1 MKKIW
6 KSFLNEFHAYV
17 SHQPTS
23 QPNRICH
30 FWYIWTEESKKLK
43 WKISHSDSANVFWFC
58 VFSFFVFLFSFDI
71 NISISNDKRRC
82 DTRCVS
88 VQFIFLFCTWIIDE
102 TSFFL
107 SSMMMN
113 KYGWKGFIREIFL
126 GMFFLFPSRKIIQK
140 KNYRKLFSAKK
151 NLIIFFSENS
161 FSNFFSTLT
170 VNLSRIFSPSSSLSL
185 YIEEENENFPEK
197 IP

>member
-1 MKKIW
+1 MKNL
-6 KSFLNEFHAYV
+6 SFEF
-17 SHQPTS
+17 
-23 QPNRICH
+23 C
-30 FWYIWTEESKKLK
+30 KC
-43 WKISHSDSANVFWFC
+43 ISILCF
-58 VFSFFVFLFSFDI
+58 FLFSFDI
-71 NISISNDKRRC
+71 NISSNDKRRC
-82 DTRCVS
+82 DTHV
-88 VQFIFLFCTWIIDE
+88 VFQFSSFFLFCTWIIDE
-102 TSFFL
+102 TSFFFFINDD
-107 SSMMMN
+107 SMMMN